1 LCCLPVD
8 AVTLCA
14 WMSVIDKC
22 KTVKVDSVI
31 KYVCGIRFA
40 HILEGLQWIL
50 SSDSLVTLTSRDLW
64 VVLSVFLWTRWTL
77 T

>member
-1 LCCLPVD
+1 M

-14 WMSVIDKC
+14 WMYVKC
-22 KTVKVDSVI
+22 KTVKVKSVI
-31 KYVCGIRFA
+31 KYVCGIRFV

-50 SSDSLVTLTSRDLW
+50 SSDPLVALTIRDLW
-64 VVLSVFLWTRWTL
+64 VVLSHFLWTRWTL